1 LSPAHSAT
9 RLRAGDIACPVA
21 GIHHRPKNRL
31 LADVDRKEVS
41 RVVKH
46 L

>member
-1 LSPAHSAT
+1 MF
-9 RLRAGDIACPVA
+9 GVA
-21 GIHHRPKNRL
+21 GIHHRPKNRP